1 MKDKQTCLHNTE
13 TVAKEHIMANLKLA
27 QMEQAISTLK
37 KKSPEKDGIINEMLN
52 CNWKRGKAP
61 QAWTEAILI
70 PVQKKGKDLV
80 EPNAITL
87 SVYLGVWENQQSAL

>member
-37 KKSPEKDGIINEMLN
+37 KKSPGKDGIINEMLN
-52 CNWKRGKAP
+52 CN
-61 QAWTEAILI
+61 
-70 PVQKKGKDLV
+70 
-80 EPNAITL
+80 
-87 SVYLGVWENQQSAL
+87 